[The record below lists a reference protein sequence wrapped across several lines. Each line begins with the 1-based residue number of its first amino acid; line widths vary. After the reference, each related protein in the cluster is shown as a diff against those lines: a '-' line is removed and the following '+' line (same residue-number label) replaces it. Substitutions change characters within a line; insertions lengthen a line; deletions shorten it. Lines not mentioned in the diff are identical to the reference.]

1 MVLGDSGETDEGHS
15 MSGGDKRKRGTLAP
29 WDLPA
34 AKLLRL
40 GKKSSIEDAV
50 SYEQLWAHLS
60 ASDKRQEYGSEL
72 CSDDPV
78 IRGVAISR
86 YAQGWMSL
94 CTAILETDK
103 NDLKDVLNKATYDAM
118 ETEATTIKERL
129 SVLNGAGLP
138 VRQDGTMKKMTL
150 GGGKVYAWKDVQE
163 VKNAMKWFLEW
174 CDRPSP
180 MRKTVRI
187 LQLGGL
193 FYTCHV
199 DHLCLHAYSTVGHG
213 KGAGTPEADAIARL
227 CQATA
232 SAAKAATPIRGD

>member
-1 MVLGDSGETDEGHS
+1 MVLGDSGETHDGQS

-29 WDLPA
+29 WELPA

-40 GKKSSIEDAV
+40 GSKSSIEDAV
-50 SYEQLWAHLS
+50 SYEQLWSYLS
-60 ASDKRQEYGSEL
+60 ASDKRQDYGSEL

-94 CTAILETDK
+94 CTAILETD
-103 NDLKDVLNKATYDAM
+103 NTDLKGVLNKATYDAM
-118 ETEATTIKERL
+118 ESEATALKERL

-138 VRQDGTMKKMTL
+138 VRKDGTMKKTTL

-163 VKNAMKWFLEW
+163 VKSAMKWFLEW
-174 CDRPSP
+174 CDKPSP

-199 DHLCLHAYSTVGHG
+199 DHLCLHAYRTVGPG
-213 KGAGTPEADAIARL
+213 KGAGTPEADAVARL
-227 CQATA
+227 CQDSASSATA
-232 SAAKAATPIRGD
+232 GTPIRRD